1 MAGIRQHILPR
12 FLLKG
17 FASRTQDKK
26 IFTCVY
32 RKGGPQFETTI
43 ENVGLEKHFY
53 GKVGEISADE
63 EITQLESGYAR
74 FIDELRNEPD
84 GARVDSKYVSDFVA
98 HLTVRTKQLREFFRE
113 SAEYL
118 IDNIT
123 IYLANP
129 SNLKKLMVS
138 KPELMRQELQNTLKE
153 IPVDQAYKDFLIELV
168 QLNAQEII
176 DQHMP
181 DLQSTLNELIAQIRS
196 LLPNAVREGHIKT
209 LAKHPAPEPRSE
221 GYQSLNWF
229 VRELAEPLI
238 LGDIGCLFEIAGE
251 RRFKPFDDK
260 GDKILN
266 VYSPIAS
273 RKLLLG
279 TSYSAAFDVNIS
291 HVNQATSKCSY
302 EYFVCSELS
311 TANEGLSHSLGDWA
325 GILSKREM
333 EQLLNEILADLD
345 QDQQVQGATRGP
357 A

>member
-17 FASRTQDKK
+17 FASQVKDKK

-32 RKGGPQFETTI
+32 RKGGIQFETTI

-63 EITQLESGYAR
+63 EITQLEGDYAR
-74 FIDELRNEPD
+74 LIFDLRNKPD
-84 GARVDSKYVSDFVA
+84 GARADSKQVSDLVA
-98 HLTVRTKQLREFFRE
+98 HLTIRTKQLREFFRE

-118 IDNIT
+118 IDQT
-123 IYLANP
+123 TLYLSNQ
-129 SNLKKLMVS
+129 SNLKRLLLS
-138 KPELMRQELQNTLKE
+138 KPELMQEELQKTLND
-153 IPVDQAYKDFLIELV
+153 IPVAQIYKDFLIELV
-168 QLNAQEII
+168 QIDAEEII

-181 DLQSTLNELIAQIRS
+181 DLETSLHELIGQIKS
-196 LLPNAVREGHIKT
+196 LLPKAVKDGHIKT

-221 GYQSLNWF
+221 AYQSLNWS
-229 VRELAEPLI
+229 VRQVDDALI

-260 GDKILN
+260 GDKIVN
-266 VYSPIAS
+266 VYFPIAS

-279 TSYSAAFDVNIS
+279 ASHSEARDVDVSN
-291 HVNQATSKCSY
+291 VNNATSKCSY
-302 EYFVCSELS
+302 EYFVCSERS
-311 TANEGLSHSLGDWA
+311 TANNALSRSIGDWA
-325 GILSKREM
+325 GILTKREM

-345 QDQQVQGATRGP
+345 RAPSRK
-357 A
+357 

>member
-17 FASRTQDKK
+17 FASQVKDKK
-26 IFTCVY
+26 VFTCVY

-63 EITQLESGYAR
+63 EITQLEGDYAR
-74 FIDELRNEPD
+74 LIDDLRNKPH
-84 GARVDSKYVSDFVA
+84 GAPADRKQVSDFVA

-118 IDNIT
+118 IDQT
-123 IYLANP
+123 TLYLSNP
-129 SNLKKLMVS
+129 DNLKRLLLS
-138 KPELMRQELQNTLKE
+138 KPDFMKQELQNTLE
-153 IPVDQAYKDFLIELV
+153 DIPVAQVYKDFLIELV
-168 QLNAQEII
+168 QLNAQEIV

-181 DLQSTLNELIAQIRS
+181 DLQSTLQELIGQIKS
-196 LLPNAVREGHIKT
+196 FLPKAVSDGHIRT
-209 LAKHPAPEPRSE
+209 LAKHPSPKPRSE
-221 GYQSLNWF
+221 AYQSLNWS
-229 VRELAEPLI
+229 VREVAEPLI

-260 GDKILN
+260 GDKIRN
-266 VYSPIAS
+266 IYFPIAA

-279 TSYSAAFDVNIS
+279 TSHSEAFDVD
-291 HVNQATSKCSY
+291 VNDVNNATSKCSY

-311 TANEGLSHSLGDWA
+311 TANNDLSGSIGDWA
-325 GILSKREM
+325 GILTKKEM

-345 QDQQVQGATRGP
+345 RAPSRK
-357 A
+357 

>member
-17 FASRTQDKK
+17 FASRVQDKK
-26 IFTCVY
+26 LFTCVY
-32 RKGGPQFETTI
+32 RKGAPQFETTI

-74 FIDELRNEPD
+74 LIDELRSEPD
-84 GARVDSKYVSDFVA
+84 GARADSKQVSDFVA
-98 HLTVRTKQLREFFRE
+98 HLTIRTKQLREFFRE

-118 IDNIT
+118 IDQIT
-123 IYLANP
+123 LYLSNP
-129 SNLKKLMVS
+129 SNLKKLLLN
-138 KPELMRQELQNTLKE
+138 KPELMQQELQKTLKD
-153 IPVDQAYKDFLIELV
+153 IPVPQAYKDFLIELV
-168 QLNAQEII
+168 QLNAQEIV

-181 DLQSTLNELIAQIRS
+181 DLQSTLQELIAQMRG
-196 LLPNAVREGHIKT
+196 LLPNAVRDGHIKS
-209 LAKHPAPEPRSE
+209 LAKHPAPETRSE

-229 VRELAEPLI
+229 VREVAEPLI

-260 GDKILN
+260 GDKIVN
-266 VYSPIAS
+266 VYFPIAS

-279 TSYSAAFDVNIS
+279 TSHSAAFDVDVS
-291 HVNQATSKCSY
+291 DVNKATSKCSY

-311 TANEGLSHSLGDWA
+311 TANNDLSLSIGDWA
-325 GILSKREM
+325 GILTKREM

-345 QDQQVQGATRGP
+345 RQPLARQE
-357 A
+357 